1 MIDNAGKTT
10 DKVAEKGPTPFT
22 TMYYN
27 DPQYIDKFPGSILD
41 KNPRNSL
48 NNQVNGR
55 VGNNGLIATSE
66 NQQSANSLVQNVTQ
80 NPLGPEQVSR
90 PATKD
95 DFVMHTV
102 RPSDTLERIC
112 IQYNVNKDAI
122 RMANGFLGEE
132 IYMFKTLKIPYTF
145 GEVYHVPEDKDWE
158 EKQRQWAIEQF
169 HQTVRDVNRNNQNYE
184 SEVKFYLEMNNY
196 DMEKA
201 MQEYEEDMKFEKKVI
216 SDNKRYLREK
226 RRQRFNDIG
235 CN

>member
-1 MIDNAGKTT
+1 LNNFAIQNISDSVGTQSTSGRGEHVDQVFERHEAMIDNADKTT
-10 DKVAEKGPTPFT
+10 DKGPRPFT

-27 DPQYIDKFPGSILD
+27 DPQYIDKFSGSILE
-41 KNPRNSL
+41 KNSRNSL

-122 RMANGFLGEE
+122 RMAN
-132 IYMFKTLKIPYTF
+132 
-145 GEVYHVPEDKDWE
+145 
-158 EKQRQWAIEQF
+158 
-169 HQTVRDVNRNNQNYE
+169 
-184 SEVKFYLEMNNY
+184 
-196 DMEKA
+196 
-201 MQEYEEDMKFEKKVI
+201 
-216 SDNKRYLREK
+216 
-226 RRQRFNDIG
+226 
-235 CN
+235 